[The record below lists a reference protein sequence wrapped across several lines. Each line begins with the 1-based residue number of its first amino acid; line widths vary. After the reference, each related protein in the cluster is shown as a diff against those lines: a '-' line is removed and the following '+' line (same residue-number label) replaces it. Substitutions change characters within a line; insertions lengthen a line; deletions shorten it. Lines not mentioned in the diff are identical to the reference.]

1 MLFFIQSSG
10 KYMRHKIY
18 VSRIIPILI
27 ITVSLILSGSTLYA
41 WGFFNLFRDT
51 GHNSENEQAIS
62 LFNTERDILYLPAGK
77 DKDIFEASA
86 DMSICRME
94 PVRKHIYLYL
104 TSKRE
109 YLIRGIERSYLY
121 EDMTHEIFNNNRDL
135 PEELRLL
142 PLLESCFNPLAVSSS
157 RAVGLWQ
164 FVDNTARPL
173 GLDRNRWIDERRSI
187 VKSTEAALRH
197 FRNIRGSFP
206 DWALTL
212 AAYNGGAGYVKRAM
226 DKNNC
231 SDFWKLREG
240 RFLREETSEYVPKFI
255 ALMVLYKNQRLFGI
269 ARDVTVPEKP
279 ETGYLTLRQPV
290 DLRAVARL
298 SGISVEKIKEL
309 NPELI
314 STITP
319 LDSRNYQLR
328 VPAEAKKIIEE
339 KSRELYKNKITG
351 IIKHRIKRGETISK
365 IARLYKKNSTAIIRF
380 NSIKNDKLLMIGQII
395 YVPY

>member
-1 MLFFIQSSG
+1 
-10 KYMRHKIY
+10 MRHKIN
-18 VSRIIPILI
+18 VSRIIPTLLI
-27 ITVSLILSGSTLYA
+27 ITAFLLLSEATLFA
-41 WGFFNLFRDT
+41 WGLFNLFTDS
-51 GHNSENEQAIS
+51 GPGPGNERAIE
-62 LFNTERDILYLPAGK
+62 LFNSDRDILYLPAGK
-77 DKDIFEASA
+77 DKDIFESSR
-86 DMSICRME
+86 DLSICRRE

-121 EDMTHEIFNNNRDL
+121 EDMIIEIFNNNRDL

-142 PLLESCFNPLAVSSS
+142 PLLESCFNPGAVSSS

-164 FVDNTARPL
+164 FVDNTSRPL
-173 GLDRNRWIDERRSI
+173 GLERNRWIDERRSI

-226 DKNNC
+226 DKNSC
-231 SDFWKLREG
+231 REFWKLREG
-240 RFLREETSEYVPKFI
+240 GLLREETSEYVPKFI
-255 ALMVLYKNQRLFGI
+255 ALMILYKNQRLFGI
-269 ARDVTVPEKP
+269 GKDISVPEKK

-290 DLRAVARL
+290 DLRTVARL
-298 SGISVEKIKEL
+298 SGLSVQKIREL

-319 LDSRNYQLR
+319 LDSSNYQLR
-328 VPAEAKKIIEE
+328 VPVEARKRLEE

-365 IARLYKKNSTAIIRF
+365 IARLYKKNSSAILKF
-380 NSIKNDKLLMIGQII
+380 NSIKNDKLIMIGQII